1 MIPTLT
7 DAVRWAVAIGA
18 LTMTS
23 APAAQVLNGLDVLR
37 EENFESLRGQTVG
50 VLCNQT
56 SVASDGTHILDLL
69 LATEDVTVG
78 AAFAPEHGI
87 HGTEDAGAQ
96 VGDVVDAS
104 LPFPIFS
111 LYDTTRAPTSAELEG
126 IDVLLCDIQGVGA
139 RFYTRLST
147 IGLVME
153 SAAAEGVAVMVLDR
167 FNVNTGLH
175 PEGPI
180 CEPEHFTFVGM
191 YPIPVRYSLTIGE
204 LAQMIVAERWIDRAD
219 EVDLTVI
226 PCRGWRRDMLCE
238 ETGREFR
245 STSPNIPTIEVARV
259 YLGTCFFE
267 GTNVSEGRGT
277 DEPFLRIGAPFIDA
291 EAWGQALDEL
301 ALPGI
306 AFEPLTFTPEP
317 NAGSSAP
324 KLQGEEC
331 HGVQIRVTDP
341 EALRPVGTGLAML
354 WTLAALH
361 PQDLTFRE
369 NHFDRLWGTSTVREA
384 LEHLMAT
391 GEGDLEAL
399 PRSWEPETTAFWE
412 RVQRHLIYE

>member
-1 MIPTLT
+1 MSEARWTA
-7 DAVRWAVAIGA
+7 AVCA
-18 LTMTS
+18 LLVTS

-37 EENFESLRGQTVG
+37 EGGFEPLRGLTVG

-56 SVASDGTHILDLL
+56 SVTIDGEHILDLL
-69 LATEDVTVG
+69 VDAEGVTVG

-87 HGTEDAGAQ
+87 HGTADAGAQ
-96 VGDVVDAS
+96 VGDMVDDS
-104 LPFPIFS
+104 LPYPIYS

-126 IDVLLCDIQGVGA
+126 LDVIVCDIQGVGA

-147 IGLVME
+147 IGLVMD
-153 SAAAEGVAVMVLDR
+153 AAAVNGVPVMVLDR

-204 LAQMIVAERWIDRAD
+204 LAQMIVAEGWIDRAG

-226 PCRGWRRDMLCE
+226 PCRGWRRDMPLE
-238 ETGREFR
+238 ETGRTFR
-245 STSPNIPTIEVARV
+245 STSPNIPTIEVARA

-291 EAWGQALDEL
+291 EAWVAALDGLGL
-301 ALPGI
+301 AGVS
-306 AFEPLTFTPEP
+306 FEPLTFTPEP

-324 KLQGEEC
+324 KFQGEEC
-331 HGVQIRVTDP
+331 HGVQIRITDP
-341 EALRPVGTGLAML
+341 AALRPVHMGLAML

-361 PQDLTFRE
+361 PEDLTFRE
-369 NHFDRLWGTSTVREA
+369 AHFDRLWGTSTVREA

-399 PRSWEPETTAFWE
+399 ARSWEPGVAAFWE
-412 RVQRHLIYE
+412 RAQRYLLCE